1 MERIK
6 EALGVSGVL
15 TTVSSW
21 SCPPADGRPG
31 AQVDLVLERDDRVVD
46 LCEMK
51 FSAESVRFDRKAAE
65 SIRNKAERFVET
77 TGTRYA
83 VHTVVVTPVGLVR
96 NSHSDDVQN
105 IVTLAELF
113 R

>member
-21 SCPPADGRPG
+21 SCPPSDGRPG

-51 FSAESVRFDRKAAE
+51 FSGEPVRFDRKAAE
-65 SIRNKAERFVET
+65 NIRNKAERFVET
-77 TGTRYA
+77 TGTRHA

-105 IVTLAELF
+105 VVTLAELF